1 MKTRL
6 AALFAVMLVFALL
19 VGCTPVA
26 APQTPQG
33 EASAAASD
41 DTAAEPTTA
50 AVLKFVIASDATF
63 PPMEMVDENK
73 QIVGFDIDLINA
85 IAKASGFEVEI
96 KNTAWDG
103 IFAGLESGDYDAI
116 ISSVSITDERQAKYD
131 FTEPYI
137 NAGQVVVVRVEDTA
151 ITSEKDLPGKT
162 AGAQIG
168 TTGALAIDK
177 MEGVVLK
184 EYDTIDLAFQD
195 LLMGAID
202 AVVVDTPVA
211 AQYVLTS
218 ATFKGK
224 FKIVGEAFT
233 EEYYGVLVRKGDNAE
248 FLKLFNDGLAKIK
261 ADGTYDAIYAKWIQ
275 GE

>member
-1 MKTRL
+1 
-6 AALFAVMLVFALL
+6 MLVFALL